1 MHLSLGIDL
10 GTTSITLLALEIPSG
25 VVVAQRSLA
34 TPCLDQ
40 PGEVAAL
47 WSRLLSELREWT
59 ALPGARRAEVV
70 ALGITGQQ
78 HGILGWHP
86 RSATVRT
93 PFFGWQD
100 RRGEA
105 AHPDGGTWADQAR
118 QRVGDASLRTGC
130 RLRSG
135 YGAVTLF
142 TLGDSWPTDC
152 LALTLMDAFAAHLTG
167 GVPRTEA
174 TCGAS
179 LGAWDLQTGQWDRPT
194 FDALGLPPAVFPEVV
209 PAGTVLGGLRPEV
222 AAACDLPAGL
232 PVVVP
237 LGDNQASFLGS
248 VANAER
254 SVLVNIGTGG
264 QVAATASHFV
274 ADAEIE
280 CRPYLEGQT
289 LLVSAGQTGGAA
301 FATLVSFFRAVA
313 PDRDWYAELMRA
325 AEAVPIN
332 AEGLEC
338 EPFFR
343 GTRTAPERRA
353 RFSGLSEANFTP
365 GHLARAVLEGV
376 ARSLEGGWRRVLH
389 LRERPTDLLVGAGN
403 GLRANPLLAQIVAHT
418 FGQPLCFARHPEE
431 AAVGAA
437 LSGAVGVGA
446 LASFHEAGRVLG
458 VYEPSAIQK

>member
-10 GTTSITLLALEIPSG
+10 GTTSITLLALEVPTG
-25 VVVAQRSLA
+25 AVVAQRTSA
-34 TPCLDQ
+34 TPCLDR
-40 PGEVAAL
+40 PEGVAAL
-47 WSRLLSELREWT
+47 WSHLVGELRELT
-59 ALPGARRAEVV
+59 ALLGTRRTDLV

-86 RSATVRT
+86 HSATVRT

-105 AHPDGGTWADQAR
+105 AHPDGGTWAEQAR
-118 QRVGDASLRTGC
+118 RRVGDAPLRTGC

-152 LALTLMDAFAAHLTG
+152 QALTLMDAFAAHLTG
-167 GVPRTEA
+167 MPPRTEA
-174 TCGAS
+174 TCAAS
-179 LGAWDLQTGQWDRPT
+179 LGAWDVQAGQWDQPT
-194 FDALGLPPAVFPEVV
+194 LEALKLSPTVFPDGV
-209 PAGTVLGGLRPEV
+209 PAGTVLGGLRAEW
-222 AAACDLPAGL
+222 ATACGLPTGL

-248 VANAER
+248 VADADR

-264 QVAATASHFV
+264 QVAATALHFV

-301 FATLVSFFRAVA
+301 FATLVSFFRAVS
-313 PDRDWYAELMRA
+313 PERDWYAELLRA
-325 AEAVPIN
+325 AETVPAN
-332 AEGLEC
+332 SEGVVC

-353 RFSGLSEANFTP
+353 CLTGLSEATFTP
-365 GHLARAVLEGV
+365 GHLARAVLEGI
-376 ARSLEGGWRRVLH
+376 ARTLEAGRQRVLS
-389 LRERPTDLLVGAGN
+389 LRQRPTDRLVGAGN
-403 GLRANPLLAQIVAHT
+403 GLRANPLLTQIVANT
-418 FGQPLCFARHPEE
+418 FGQPLLFAHHPEE

-437 LSGAVGVGA
+437 LSGGVGVGIV
-446 LASFHEAGRVLG
+446 ASFHEAGRLLNA
-458 VYEPSAIQK
+458 YEPSAIQK